1 MPSVHTPIFIPLKVE
16 SSHKNIFL
24 KVESNHKTIP
34 LQIAAEYRAVTGDPY
49 LGPYVVD
56 PTFREQTLET
66 RNKLMTDDVTV
77 NPIEVS
83 RTSNPAGGITVYIG
97 GIINA

>member
-16 SSHKNIFL
+16 LSHKNIVL
-24 KVESNHKTIP
+24 KVESNNKTIP
-34 LQIAAEYRAVTGDPY
+34 LQIAAEYRPIAGDPY
-49 LGPYVVD
+49 PGPYVVD
-56 PTFREQTLET
+56 PAFSEQILET
-66 RNKLMTDDVTV
+66 RNKVMTDDVTV